1 LPQRELAQQFGPLDA
16 VFLNFE
22 RKEMPLHIGS
32 VSICAGPLPFDQFVA
47 GIQRKLD
54 LLPRYRQKAVRP
66 FLDIGLPTWQDD
78 PKFDIRRHIFHVKL
92 DAPAGE
98 AQLRELTGRI
108 FTELLDRDKPLWEVY
123 IVDGLAGGRSAI
135 LTKVHHCM
143 VDGVSGV
150 ALLNAMFDA
159 TPDTSPETPPVPKG
173 APKRKRQPPP
183 QPAGDFTD
191 ALKGAF
197 QATLGHLAGAQKNLA
212 DYGMSLLHDRQ
223 ALTGLLRV
231 VDTLPQ
237 VLGPLERLPFN
248 RPCSGERR
256 VAWSEHSF
264 AEARAIRAA
273 CGGTVN
279 DVVLTVLTG
288 AVMRYL
294 KLHKES
300 LGNRFFRVMVPVNL
314 RQAGD
319 RGMFGNCVSI
329 LPVTLPLFIKDPV
342 ERLHRISS
350 QTEAMKH
357 ARVAELMWAGISYL
371 CALPAPLQAL
381 LGRLPLLS
389 TPVPIMHMVATNVPG
404 PQIPLYAN
412 GRRLLTMYPHVPA
425 GWDTGI
431 NVAIQSY
438 DQKLFFGFTIDAQ
451 AAPGGERMKEFLD
464 AAFVELRKAAKVPE
478 ASRVV
483 C

>member
-98 AQLRELTGRI
+98 AQLRELTGCI

-191 ALKGAF
+191 TLKGAF

-237 VLGPLERLPFN
+237 VLGPLER
-248 RPCSGERR
+248 S
-256 VAWSEHSF
+256 
-264 AEARAIRAA
+264 
-273 CGGTVN
+273 
-279 DVVLTVLTG
+279 
-288 AVMRYL
+288 AV
-294 KLHKES
+294 
-300 LGNRFFRVMVPVNL
+300 
-314 RQAGD
+314 
-319 RGMFGNCVSI
+319 
-329 LPVTLPLFIKDPV
+329 
-342 ERLHRISS
+342 
-350 QTEAMKH
+350 
-357 ARVAELMWAGISYL
+357 
-371 CALPAPLQAL
+371 
-381 LGRLPLLS
+381 
-389 TPVPIMHMVATNVPG
+389 
-404 PQIPLYAN
+404 
-412 GRRLLTMYPHVPA
+412 
-425 GWDTGI
+425 
-431 NVAIQSY
+431 
-438 DQKLFFGFTIDAQ
+438 
-451 AAPGGERMKEFLD
+451 
-464 AAFVELRKAAKVPE
+464 
-478 ASRVV
+478 
-483 C
+483 